1 MQLPDALEA
10 LIPVVTTLRKLGVR
24 YYVCGS
30 FASTFY
36 GMNRSTADVDLVA
49 ELLPSQ
55 VASFAESLRPDF
67 YVSEAMI
74 ADAIARK
81 SCFNVI
87 HLPTSYKVDVFVAKS
102 RSYDRN
108 VMDRVEEKTIDE
120 GVSNQRLSLP
130 SAEDTILAKLEWYR
144 LGDEVSERQ
153 WSDVI
158 GVMKVNGPWLDRAY
172 LERWA
177 GELDVADLLAKAW
190 KEVEGDRP

>member
-10 LIPVVTTLRKLGVR
+10 LIPVVATLRQLGVR
-24 YYVCGS
+24 HYICGS
-30 FASTFY
+30 FASMFY

-55 VASFAESLRPDF
+55 VASFAESLGPNF
-67 YVSEAMI
+67 YVSKAMI
-74 ADAIARK
+74 SDAIARR

-87 HLPTSYKVDVFVAKS
+87 HIPTSFKVDVFVAKN
-102 RSYDRN
+102 RPYDRN
-108 VMDRVEEKTIDE
+108 VMDRIEDKTFAE
-120 GVSNQRLSLP
+120 GVWDQRFFLP

-158 GVMKVNGPWLDRAY
+158 GVMKINGPSLDRAY

-177 GELDVADLLAKAW
+177 GELGVADLLAKAW